1 MTNYLIRSFLW
12 FRERGFVQITQK
24 TLVSLFPFLLFSG
37 IIRVI
42 SLSVFSEMGY
52 INQLF
57 QFLIGFRPLRRQ
69 VRCLLIFLVF
79 SVD

>member
-24 TLVSLFPFLLFSG
+24 TLVILTNF
-37 IIRVI
+37 
-42 SLSVFSEMGY
+42 
-52 INQLF
+52 F
-57 QFLIGFRPLRRQ
+57 QFLIGCQPLKLQ

-79 SVD
+79 